1 MHIGFISPTLES
13 DIGSCTKETSRSNLA
28 IVQIRYYSMFLAIKH
43 FIYDNF
49 FRFYMFWATWFKN
62 QVVEVKI
69 LIISLTFD
77 LPTTTAAPTTTQVND
92 DELIKS

>member
-1 MHIGFISPTLES
+1 M
-13 DIGSCTKETSRSNLA
+13 
-28 IVQIRYYSMFLAIKH
+28 
-43 FIYDNF
+43 
-49 FRFYMFWATWFKN
+49 RFYMFWATWFKN